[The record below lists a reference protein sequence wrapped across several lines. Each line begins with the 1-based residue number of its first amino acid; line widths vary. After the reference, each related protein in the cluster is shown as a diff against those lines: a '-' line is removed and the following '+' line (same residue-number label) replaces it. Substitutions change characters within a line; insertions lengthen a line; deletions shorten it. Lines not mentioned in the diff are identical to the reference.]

1 MCFIV
6 NEKIKDLTLQ
16 IIAGANVATAVTM
29 FLVGLS
35 DRINPT
41 EHPIMANIGLIFPG
55 FIFINFCFLVFLR
68 CSGAGTCL
76 FPCLALLSAILPCVL
91 TGRLTSAATCRLA
104 R

>member
-1 MCFIV
+1 MK
-6 NEKIKDLTLQ
+6 KIKDLTLQ

-55 FIFINFCFLVFLR
+55 FIFINFCFF
-68 CSGAGTCL
+68 SL
-76 FPCLALLSAILPCVL
+76 FRGVQAQVHAYFPAWLCCQLFFRAYLLAA
-91 TGRLTSAATCRLA
+91 
-104 R
+104 